1 MKRFGIE
8 IKWGVIFTIV
18 MLLWMWMEKLL
29 GWHDE
34 HIDKHR
40 FYTLLFAIPAILVY
54 VLAMLDKRKNHFD
67 GKMTWVQGFIT
78 GLGITVAVAILS
90 PLTQYIVSEIIT
102 PGYFENAIEYSV
114 KTGELDRARAQ
125 EYFNLKNYIWQSM
138 MSAVGFGVFTSAIV
152 ALFVKKK

>member
-1 MKRFGIE
+1 MKKFGIE

-40 FYTLLFAIPAILVY
+40 FYTMFFAVPAILIY
-54 VLAMLDKRKNHFD
+54 VLALLDKRKNHFR

-78 GLGITVAVAILS
+78 GLGITFIVAVLS

-102 PGYFENAIEYSV
+102 PNYFENAIEYAV
-114 KTGELDRARAQ
+114 ETGELDRMRAQ
-125 EYFNLKNYIWQSM
+125 EYFSLKNYIWQSL
-138 MSAVGFGVFTSAIV
+138 MSAVGMGVFTSAIV

>member
-8 IKWGVIFTIV
+8 IKWGIIFTIV
-18 MLLWMWMEKLL
+18 TLIWMWMEKLL

-40 FYTLLFAIPAILVY
+40 FYTMFFAIPAILVY
-54 VLAMLDKRKNHFD
+54 VLALLDKRKNYFN

-78 GLGITVAVAILS
+78 GLGITVVVAVLS
-90 PLTQYIVSEIIT
+90 PLTQYIISEFIT
-102 PGYFENAIEYSV
+102 PNYFENAIAHAVENEKMDLV
-114 KTGELDRARAQ
+114 FAK
-125 EYFNLKNYIWQSM
+125 EYFNLKNYIWQSL
-138 MSAVGFGVFTSAIV
+138 MSAVGMGVFTSAIV

>member
-1 MKRFGIE
+1 
-8 IKWGVIFTIV
+8 
-18 MLLWMWMEKLL
+18 MWMEKLL

-40 FYTLLFAIPAILVY
+40 FYTMFFAIPAILVY
-54 VLAMLDKRKNHFD
+54 VLALLDKRKNHFR

-78 GLGITVAVAILS
+78 GLGITFIVAVLS

-102 PGYFENAIEYSV
+102 PNYFENAIKYAVE
-114 KTGELDRARAQ
+114 TGELDRVRAQ
-125 EYFNLKNYIWQSM
+125 EYFSLKNYIWQSL
-138 MSAVGFGVFTSAIV
+138 MSAVGMGVFTSAIV

>member
-8 IKWGVIFTIV
+8 IKWGIIFTIV
-18 MLLWMWMEKLL
+18 MLIWMWMEKLL

-40 FYTLLFAIPAILVY
+40 FYTMFFAVPAILVY
-54 VLAMLDKRKNHFD
+54 VLALLDKRKNYFN

-78 GLGITVAVAILS
+78 GLGITVVVAVLS
-90 PLTQYIVSEIIT
+90 PLTQYIISEFIT
-102 PGYFENAIEYSV
+102 PNYFENAIAHAVENEKMDLV
-114 KTGELDRARAQ
+114 FAK
-125 EYFNLKNYIWQSM
+125 EYFNLKNYIWQSL
-138 MSAVGFGVFTSAIV
+138 MSAVGMGVFTSAIV